1 MPKTDIFGLVDDIE
15 PAQIPK
21 ERDVFGLVQ
30 DIPASI
36 PIVKTWEDVQETF
49 TPVLK
54 SDEQVRVRNAISI
67 SSTHDIPFEA
77 AYDTTKEFIEREK
90 RPSLFE
96 YAGRSFVAGIG
107 DIYVNMGNVFKWG
120 KIPTGG
126 IADTWIDYGKKM
138 QNIHIPADDKPFS
151 YDKLLSPEFY
161 ATSVIR
167 SVPST
172 LSLIPA
178 ALFGAEIGIGA
189 GTVMTGRALGAFTK
203 TILGSI
209 GAATLSRPLE
219 SAMEASG
226 TYQQAIDSGMPE
238 DEARRA
244 ANETFKGNMSLAGLD
259 AAEFATAFMPMKFN
273 TNILAL
279 RILSTLGRVGG
290 VAAMEGAEER
300 YQQIVQEMAVNPE
313 AKISDFF
320 TNNPNLNEATA
331 IGAIFGVGL
340 GGAGSV
346 YTAFTDRIV
355 KGFTPEMKVLFDS
368 IVEDNKAEG
377 LTSEEATKKA
387 LDEIA
392 STPEGEKEIKD
403 SVGKFKEQA
412 QNITGKADVITEK
425 PITGETYTVAAYHGT
440 LEKFNEFD
448 INKNEAKDNRLMPGV
463 VWFTSHESG
472 AKAFAGD
479 VQTGIAMKRNIN
491 FKNPLVVDAKE
502 VVGRELRFKLS
513 NGEYVYDIDYIKQYY
528 IQKAKDSGR
537 DGVIFLNARDA
548 NMSGTIYAVF
558 DKNIIEVTT
567 TPEGE
572 KEIKD
577 SVEKFKEQAQNI
589 TGKAEV
595 DLITEGIKPP
605 LEVTPKAEAVTE
617 ADITEFV
624 ESEIV
629 EPEEQLQ
636 KAPAGEVTPV
646 VSKDI
651 DEANQTIPILEISTK
666 TEKEDI
672 GFSSSYAD
680 EKGNIV
686 LSFTN
691 NESIT
696 IPAKERS
703 NYKYVKEL
711 IDVESEK
718 YISGKTKNIDTIDD
732 KSLSDII
739 ELLDKKREVYGDDF
753 SIGVRGIYKDEINK
767 TNLLPSNIWEDGI
780 RLKKKLS
787 GTSVIGVI
795 GSYDQSYKEDIGR
808 AILEALEKASI
819 YGNAGRALVVG
830 KLMKDEIFEDIG
842 EIVLGDTQVVA
853 YFDNI
858 PPEVLKDYPDLQST
872 VPPEIPPTI
881 PPSIPPS
888 EGEGEKKFEGFKV
901 VTPETEGVKTIKQRI
916 RQTTGQVT
924 LANMIREDKALEA
937 AFKKAQQAARAAFR
951 AGNKEGVEA
960 EKVKMKN
967 LFSRAKKIKAVQEF
981 FNLTYADMKTVSR
994 KNPFL
999 MSQYEFK
1006 LYLDD
1011 VRQKAFELTINKNAK
1026 IALKEL
1032 IRRKNLQ
1039 KVENL
1044 QRALKY
1050 PSIDKMSLEQLN
1062 NFFDILDQYKKD
1074 DVFLSERRLE
1084 VVDRTDLKGIKTW
1097 REAKEAFA
1105 KEAGIS
1111 VEELGDIAVGQ
1122 FDKYRYDTAL
1132 MQRNPFY
1139 KMLVAEMHRE
1149 MMNAE
1154 MRHHDIKLE
1163 AFRLAKAAETSRPQT
1178 LIHKFIPQN
1187 KLIMGYIEASADQ
1200 KAFFLNQMTNEEID
1214 YAHFIEEYFEGALE
1228 YLVETQSLTKGR
1240 ENYFVHMRQGFLE
1253 NVKEEGLLQAVKNI
1267 FKHYK
1272 EDEVVFNI
1280 LDEDTGNILPLEK
1293 FFQFSLHRTGGLLP
1307 TSNVTEAFL
1316 AYSKMFERKASFDK
1330 IIPKLDIYAQALTPQ
1345 KLTPHGL
1352 EMDRSLKKFLNQYI
1366 NNKKGRHIDQFVGKQ
1381 GGAVD
1386 MGLRAIRSLTSLL
1399 DLGLNIPVGI
1409 TAFVGEQV
1417 TNFVQLGLN
1426 NMTKGAQRALT
1437 PHGKAIIQ
1445 KYEAWLGRSPW
1456 EEFTAPGKGITEK
1469 IHELLFIGFSESTRI
1484 SNIEYLLGM
1493 ITEEEFTSEIITDK
1507 RLAELQLEMGR
1518 MRVVPGSKSLVG
1530 STSLGS
1536 VLTQYKTWAIPIMS
1550 TLKGDI
1556 STFVTDLS
1564 KKPFNEALTTK
1575 EARELYRIVGLSSVI
1590 IITGAVL
1597 AGDDDDNDTSFLG
1610 SFKRKFYRESL
1621 SLIGALDPTLYT
1633 PIRALSFMT
1642 DLAKNLKALILL
1654 EEKGVKGLEKQL
1666 IPKAI
1671 RQFQTEKKEFKR

>member
-1 MPKTDIFGLVDDIE
+1 MADQFGLVDDIE
-15 PAQIPK
+15 PVQIPK
-21 ERDVFGLVQ
+21 ERDVFGLVNDVPAETPTRTWS
-30 DIPASI
+30 DIQSI
-36 PIVKTWEDVQETF
+36 VTPHTTPQEQT
-49 TPVLK
+49 K
-54 SDEQVRVRNAISI
+54 VRNAMAISA
-67 SSTHDIPFEA
+67 THDLDFDV
-77 AYDTTKEFIEREK
+77 AYDTEPEFTKK
-90 RPSLFE
+90 VNKPNLFD
-96 YAGRSFVAGIG
+96 YAGKSFVAGVG
-107 DIYVNMGNVFKWG
+107 DMYVNLSNVFKWAQ
-120 KIPTGG
+120 IPTGRIG
-126 IADTWIDYGKKM
+126 QDWEYYGKKM
-138 QNIHIPADDKPFS
+138 QNMYIPPDDKPFS

-178 ALFGAEIGIGA
+178 ALIGAELGIGA

-238 DEARRA
+238 DEARRV

-279 RILSTLGRVGG
+279 RILSTLGKVGG

-355 KGFTPEMKVLFDS
+355 KGFTPETKTLFDS
-368 IVEDNKAEG
+368 LVEDKKAEG
-377 LTSEEATKKA
+377 LTSEEATKKV

-392 STPEGEKEIKD
+392 S
-403 SVGKFKEQA
+403 
-412 QNITGKADVITEK
+412 
-425 PITGETYTVAAYHGT
+425 
-440 LEKFNEFD
+440 
-448 INKNEAKDNRLMPGV
+448 
-463 VWFTSHESG
+463 
-472 AKAFAGD
+472 
-479 VQTGIAMKRNIN
+479 
-491 FKNPLVVDAKE
+491 
-502 VVGRELRFKLS
+502 
-513 NGEYVYDIDYIKQYY
+513 
-528 IQKAKDSGR
+528 
-537 DGVIFLNARDA
+537 
-548 NMSGTIYAVF
+548 
-558 DKNIIEVTT
+558 

-589 TGKAEV
+589 TSKAEV
-595 DLITEGIKPP
+595 DLITEGVKPP
-605 LEVTPKAEAVTE
+605 LEITPKAEDVTE
-617 ADITEFV
+617 TDITEFV

-629 EPEEQLQ
+629 APEEQLQ
-636 KAPAGEVTPV
+636 KAPIEITQDDIERETTGLDRSEKINAIRLIKT
-646 VSKDI
+646 KD
-651 DEANQTIPILEISTK
+651 TK
-666 TEKEDI
+666 
-672 GFSSSYAD
+672 SYAD
-680 EKGNIV
+680 I
-686 LSFTN
+686 
-691 NESIT
+691 
-696 IPAKERS
+696 
-703 NYKYVKEL
+703 
-711 IDVESEK
+711 
-718 YISGKTKNIDTIDD
+718 KNISPTEQVTIYRAIPKDIKEEILPGDFVATD
-732 KSLSDII
+732 KEVAKFYANDLLKRKKATEVTII
-739 ELLDKKREVYGDDF
+739 SKKVSAVEIKLHPAHQA
-753 SIGVRGIYKDEINK
+753 IGVTNEFIYN
-767 TNLLPSNIWEDGI
+767 P
-780 RLKKKLS
+780 
-787 GTSVIGVI
+787 
-795 GSYDQSYKEDIGR
+795 
-808 AILEALEKASI
+808 EK
-819 YGNAGRALVVG
+819 
-830 KLMKDEIFEDIG
+830 
-842 EIVLGDTQVVA
+842 
-853 YFDNI
+853 
-858 PPEVLKDYPDLQST
+858 PPT
-872 VPPEIPPTI
+872 IPPTI
-881 PPSIPPS
+881 PPS
-888 EGEGEKKFEGFKV
+888 EGEGGKKFEGFKV
-901 VTPETEGVKTIKQRI
+901 ITPETEGVKTIKQRI

-937 AFKKAQQAARAAFR
+937 AFKKAQQAAREAFR

-1011 VRQKAFELTINKNAK
+1011 VRQKAFEKRTVKNAK

-1032 IRRKNLQ
+1032 IRTRNLQ

-1050 PSIDKMSLEQLN
+1050 PSIDKMSLDQLN

-1111 VEELGDIAVGQ
+1111 VEELGDITVGQ

-1139 KMLVAEMHRE
+1139 KMLVTEMHRE

-1163 AFRLAKAAETSRPQT
+1163 AFRLAKAAEASRPQT

-1187 KLIMGYIEASADQ
+1187 KLIMGYIEAPADQ
-1200 KAFFLNQMTNEEID
+1200 KSIFLHNMTPEEID

-1352 EMDRSLKKFLNQYI
+1352 EMDRSLKKFVNQYI

-1399 DLGLNIPVGI
+1399 DLGLNIPVSI

-1456 EEFTAPGKGITEK
+1456 EQFTSPGKGITEK
-1469 IHELLFIGFSESTRI
+1469 IHEILFVGFHESTRI
-1484 SNIEYLLGM
+1484 ANTNFLLGM
-1493 ITEEEFTSEIITDK
+1493 ITEQEFNNETITDK

-1518 MRVVPGSKSLVG
+1518 MRVVPASKSLVG

-1550 TLKGDI
+1550 TIKGDI
-1556 STFVTDLS
+1556 STFITDLS

-1575 EARELYRIVGLSSVI
+1575 EARELYRIVGLSSAI

-1597 AGDDDDNDTSFLG
+1597 AGDDDENDTSFLG

-1642 DLAKNLKALILL
+1642 DLAKNLKALVLL
-1654 EEKGVKGLEKQL
+1654 EEYKTKPELKGIEGLKKQL
-1666 IPKAI
+1666 TPKAI
-1671 RQFQTEKKEFKR
+1671 KQFIPEEKKFKR

>member
-1 MPKTDIFGLVDDIE
+1 MKNLLGLEIDLPTQETNKTDVFGLVDDIS
-15 PAQIPK
+15 K
-21 ERDVFGLVQ
+21 
-30 DIPASI
+30 SI
-36 PIVKTWEDVQETF
+36 PIVKTWEDIQGTVA
-49 TPVLK
+49 PVLTQE
-54 SDEQVRVRNAISI
+54 EQTRTRNAMSI
-67 SSTHDIPFEA
+67 SATHDIPFDA
-77 AYDTTKEFIEREK
+77 AYDSTKEFVEREK

-96 YAGRSFVAGIG
+96 YAGRSFVAGLG
-107 DIYVNMGNVFKWG
+107 DIYVNLGNVMKWG

-138 QNIHIPADDKPFS
+138 EDIYIPADDKPFS

-178 ALFGAEIGIGA
+178 ALIGAELGIGA

-244 ANETFKGNMSLAGLD
+244 ANETFKGNMSLVGLD

-279 RILSTLGRVGG
+279 RILSTLGKVGG

-346 YTAFTDRIV
+346 YTAFADKVV
-355 KGFTPEMKVLFDS
+355 KGFTPETKAIFDS
-368 IVEDNKAEG
+368 LVEDKKAEG
-377 LTSEEATKKA
+377 LTSEEATKKV

-392 STPEGEKEIKD
+392 STPEGEKEIK
-403 SVGKFKEQA
+403 E
-412 QNITGKADVITEK
+412 
-425 PITGETYTVAAYHGT
+425 
-440 LEKFNEFD
+440 
-448 INKNEAKDNRLMPGV
+448 
-463 VWFTSHESG
+463 
-472 AKAFAGD
+472 
-479 VQTGIAMKRNIN
+479 
-491 FKNPLVVDAKE
+491 
-502 VVGRELRFKLS
+502 
-513 NGEYVYDIDYIKQYY
+513 
-528 IQKAKDSGR
+528 
-537 DGVIFLNARDA
+537 
-548 NMSGTIYAVF
+548 
-558 DKNIIEVTT
+558 
-567 TPEGE
+567 
-572 KEIKD
+572 
-577 SVEKFKEQAQNI
+577 SVEKLKEQAQNI

-595 DLITEGIKPP
+595 DLITEGVRPP
-605 LEVTPKAEAVTE
+605 LEVTPKTEDVTE
-617 ADITEFV
+617 ADITDFV

-636 KAPAGEVTPV
+636 KAPAGSKEPWQMTSNEYYGEERQIKIYDESEINPDELPWTGDLNVDRDYLSNVSGEGKLSKTKIV
-646 VSKDI
+646 DVKDIESTEKVSKEQV
-651 DEANQTIPILEISTK
+651 DEL
-666 TEKEDI
+666 KEFIKD
-672 GFSSSYAD
+672 
-680 EKGNIV
+680 
-686 LSFTN
+686 TN
-691 NESIT
+691 NDLPPIVVERDANGLFVVDGHHRFQA
-696 IPAKERS
+696 AKELG
-703 NYKYVKEL
+703 YIKIPVKEY
-711 IDVESEK
+711 ESPADTSHEQIIK
-718 YISGKTKNIDTIDD
+718 QAISEGKP
-732 KSLSDII
+732 
-739 ELLDKKREVYGDDF
+739 V
-753 SIGVRGIYKDEINK
+753 
-767 TNLLPSNIWEDGI
+767 
-780 RLKKKLS
+780 
-787 GTSVIGVI
+787 
-795 GSYDQSYKEDIGR
+795 
-808 AILEALEKASI
+808 
-819 YGNAGRALVVG
+819 
-830 KLMKDEIFEDIG
+830 
-842 EIVLGDTQVVA
+842 
-853 YFDNI
+853 
-858 PPEVLKDYPDLQST
+858 PPEVLKDYPDLQSI
-872 VPPEIPPTI
+872 VPPEIPPTL
-881 PPSIPPS
+881 PPTIPPS
-888 EGEGEKKFEGFKV
+888 EGEGGKKPEGFKV
-901 VTPETEGVKTIKQRI
+901 VTPETKGVKNIKQRI

-960 EKVKMKN
+960 EKVKMQN
-967 LFSRAKKIKAVQEF
+967 LLSRAKKIKAVQEF
-981 FNLTYADMKTVSR
+981 FGLTYANMKTVSR

-1011 VRQKAFELTINKNAK
+1011 VRQKAFEKTIVKNAK

-1032 IRRKNLQ
+1032 IRTRNLQ

-1050 PSIDKMSLEQLN
+1050 PSIDKMSLDQLN

-1111 VEELGDIAVGQ
+1111 VEELGDITVGQ

-1132 MQRNPFY
+1132 MQRNSFY
-1139 KMLVAEMHRE
+1139 KMLVTEMHRE

-1154 MRHHDIKLE
+1154 MRHHEVKLE
-1163 AFRLAKAAETSRPQT
+1163 AYRLAKAAEASRPQT

-1187 KLIMGYIEASADQ
+1187 KLIMGYIEASTEQ
-1200 KAFFLNQMTNEEID
+1200 KGIFLHNMTTEEID

-1253 NVKEEGLLQAVKNI
+1253 NVKEEGLLTAVKNI

-1352 EMDRSLKKFLNQYI
+1352 EMDRSLKKFVNQYI

-1484 SNIEYLLGM
+1484 ANTNFLLGM
-1493 ITEEEFTSEIITDK
+1493 ITEEEFNNETITDK

-1536 VLTQYKTWAIPIMS
+1536 VLTQYKTWAIPIFT

-1575 EARELYRIVGLSSVI
+1575 EARELYRIVGLSSAI

-1597 AGDDDDNDTSFLG
+1597 AGDDDENDISFLG
-1610 SFKRKFYRESL
+1610 SFKRKLYRESL

-1642 DLAKNLKALILL
+1642 DLAKNLKAIALL
-1654 EEKGVKGLEKQL
+1654 EEYKTKPGLKGISGLEKQL
-1666 IPKAI
+1666 IPKAAK
-1671 RQFQTEKKEFKR
+1671 QFIPEEKKFKR

>member
-1 MPKTDIFGLVDDIE
+1 MKDSLGLEIDTLESQDIDALGLV
-15 PAQIPK
+15 
-21 ERDVFGLVQ
+21 R
-30 DIPASI
+30 DIPAET
-36 PIVKTWEDVQETF
+36 PVKTWGEVQTLISPHT
-49 TPVLK
+49 TPQ
-54 SDEQVRVRNAISI
+54 EQTKVRNAMAISA
-67 SSTHDIPFEA
+67 THDLDFEV
-77 AYDTTKEFIEREK
+77 AYDTEPEFTKKLNKPNF
-90 RPSLFE
+90 FD
-96 YAGRSFVAGIG
+96 YAGKSFVAGVG
-107 DIYVNMGNVFKWG
+107 DMYVNLANVFKWAQ
-120 KIPTGG
+120 IPTGRIG
-126 IADTWIDYGKKM
+126 QDWEYYGKKM
-138 QNIHIPADDKPFS
+138 QNIYIPPDDKPFS

-161 ATSVIR
+161 ATSVMR

-178 ALFGAEIGIGA
+178 ALIGAELGIGA
-189 GTVMTGRALGAFTK
+189 GTVILGRALGAFTK

-209 GAATLSRPLE
+209 GAAALSRPLE

-244 ANETFKGNMSLAGLD
+244 ANETFKGNMSLVGLD
-259 AAEFATAFMPMKFN
+259 AAEFAMAFTPMKFN

-279 RILSTLGRVGG
+279 RILSTLGKVGG

-346 YTAFTDRIV
+346 YTAFTNRIV
-355 KGFTPEMKVLFDS
+355 KGFTPETKALFDS
-368 IVEDNKAEG
+368 LVEDKKAEG
-377 LTSEEATKKA
+377 LTSEEATKKV

-403 SVGKFKEQA
+403 SVEKIKEDA
-412 QNITGKADVITEK
+412 QDIT
-425 PITGETYTVAAYHGT
+425 
-440 LEKFNEFD
+440 
-448 INKNEAKDNRLMPGV
+448 
-463 VWFTSHESG
+463 S
-472 AKAFAGD
+472 
-479 VQTGIAMKRNIN
+479 
-491 FKNPLVVDAKE
+491 
-502 VVGRELRFKLS
+502 
-513 NGEYVYDIDYIKQYY
+513 
-528 IQKAKDSGR
+528 
-537 DGVIFLNARDA
+537 
-548 NMSGTIYAVF
+548 
-558 DKNIIEVTT
+558 
-567 TPEGE
+567 
-572 KEIKD
+572 
-577 SVEKFKEQAQNI
+577 
-589 TGKAEV
+589 KAEV
-595 DLITEGIKPP
+595 DLITEGVKPP
-605 LEVTPKAEAVTE
+605 LEVTPKAEDVTE

-624 ESEIV
+624 ESETGISEEQRLNKMTSVRQELAYQQFLLSGSKDTFDGFVKQFGNSIFNPNTGEPVEISFEQPEEQLEDQGYSKEQAEFILRKRQDMLDIKSPTVQDIV
-629 EPEEQLQ
+629 ANPSKYTPIEGTGEITIYRVAEKGEVLIPGKFVFTSKEDAIAFRDKFGYERGQPEIIEQKVNKKNLRNSPENDPSELIYFPEEQSEEKQIKIYDESEINPDELPWTGDMPAGRDYLSLVSGEGKLSKTKIVDVNDIESTEKVSREQVDELKEYIKDTNNDLPPIVVERDASGFFVVDGHNRFQAAKELGYTKIPVREYESPAEPEEQLQ
-636 KAPAGEVTPV
+636 KAPAETVQTMIGLIKKYVEEIGEKVNT
-646 VSKDI
+646 
-651 DEANQTIPILEISTK
+651 Q
-666 TEKEDI
+666 EDI
-672 GFSSSYAD
+672 
-680 EKGNIV
+680 EKVKSKYPEEFQKIEAEEKIRQKLWNK
-686 LSFTN
+686 LPESF
-691 NESIT
+691 
-696 IPAKERS
+696 R
-703 NYKYVKEL
+703 
-711 IDVESEK
+711 
-718 YISGKTKNIDTIDD
+718 KN
-732 KSLSDII
+732 
-739 ELLDKKREVYGDDF
+739 
-753 SIGVRGIYKDEINK
+753 RGINEYSNSE
-767 TNLLPSNIWEDGI
+767 LQAMVSELPSE
-780 RLKKKLS
+780 
-787 GTSVIGVI
+787 
-795 GSYDQSYKEDIGR
+795 
-808 AILEALEKASI
+808 
-819 YGNAGRALVVG
+819 
-830 KLMKDEIFEDIG
+830 
-842 EIVLGDTQVVA
+842 
-853 YFDNI
+853 
-858 PPEVLKDYPDLQST
+858 
-872 VPPEIPPTI
+872 
-881 PPSIPPS
+881 
-888 EGEGEKKFEGFKV
+888 FKV
-901 VTPETEGVKTIKQRI
+901 VTPETQGVKNIKQRI

-960 EKVKMKN
+960 EKVKMEN
-967 LFSRAKKIKAVQEF
+967 LLSRAKKIKAVQEF
-981 FNLTYADMKTVSR
+981 FGLTYANMKTVSR

-1011 VRQKAFELTINKNAK
+1011 VRQKAFEKTIVKNAK

-1032 IRRKNLQ
+1032 IRTRNLQ

-1050 PSIDKMSLEQLN
+1050 PSIDKMDLDQLN

-1111 VEELGDIAVGQ
+1111 VEELGDITVSQ

-1139 KMLVAEMHRE
+1139 KMLVTEIHRE

-1154 MRHHDIKLE
+1154 MRHHDVKLE
-1163 AFRLAKAAETSRPQT
+1163 AYRLAKAAEASRPQP

-1187 KLIMGYIEASADQ
+1187 KLIMGYIEAAADQ
-1200 KAFFLNQMTNEEID
+1200 KTLFLNQMTSEEID
-1214 YAHFIEEYFEGALE
+1214 YAHFIEEYFENALE

-1253 NVKEEGLLQAVKNI
+1253 NIKEEGLLTAVKNI

-1386 MGLRAIRSLTSLL
+1386 MGLRAVRSFTSLL

-1417 TNFVQLGLN
+1417 TNFAQLGIN
-1426 NMTKGAQRALT
+1426 NMAKGAQRAFT
-1437 PHGKAIIQ
+1437 PHGKAIVS
-1445 KYEAWLGRSPW
+1445 KYEAWLGRSAW
-1456 EEFTAPGKGITEK
+1456 ESLSEPGKGITEK
-1469 IHELLFIGFSESTRI
+1469 IHEGLFIGFHESTRI
-1484 SNIEYLLGM
+1484 ANTNFLLGM
-1493 ITEEEFTSEIITDK
+1493 ITEQEFNSETITDK

-1518 MRVVPGSKSLVG
+1518 MRVVPASKSLVG

-1550 TLKGDI
+1550 TIKGDI
-1556 STFVTDLS
+1556 STFITDLQS
-1564 KKPFNEALTTK
+1564 KPFNEVLTTK
-1575 EARELYRIVGLSSVI
+1575 EARELYRIVGLSSAI

-1597 AGDDDDNDTSFLG
+1597 AGDDDENDTSFLG
-1610 SFKRKFYRESL
+1610 AFKRKFYRESL

-1642 DLAKNLKALILL
+1642 DLAKNLKAIALL
-1654 EEKGVKGLEKQL
+1654 ETYKTKPKLKGVEGLKKQL
-1666 IPKAI
+1666 TPKAVK
-1671 RQFQTEKKEFKR
+1671 QFIPEEKKFKH